1 MSPLPRHAIVLDIAG
16 IKGYLWAMLSA
27 LIKTARPYQ
36 WQKNLVVFAALVF
49 AHKYTDS
56 KSITLAFLAFAAF
69 CLASSAIYFL
79 NDISDRDK
87 DRNHPSKKHRPI
99 ASGKLSLP
107 VAWLTSVIL
116 LAAAML
122 LAMTMNYPFFVY
134 LAGYVLLNIAY
145 NIGLK
150 NIVIIDVMS
159 ISAGFVLRAAAGAAA
174 IDVPISSWLL
184 VCTTLLALFLGFAKR
199 RHELVILGDGAVS
212 HRQSLAH
219 YSPYF
224 LDQMISVVTAS
235 TVVAY
240 AFYTLSPE
248 IQQKFHSRNLILTIP
263 FVLYGI
269 FRYLYLVHQKDEGGN
284 PARLMI
290 TDAPLLVCVALWVV
304 TVIVIIQFE
313 L

>member
-1 MSPLPRHAIVLDIAG
+1 
-16 IKGYLWAMLSA
+16 MLGA

-36 WQKNLVVFAALVF
+36 WQKNLIVFAALIF
-49 AHKYTDS
+49 AHKFTDP
-56 KSITLAFLAFAAF
+56 KSIALALLAFSTF
-69 CLASSAIYFL
+69 CLASSAVYFL
-79 NDISDRDK
+79 NDISDREK
-87 DRNHPSKKHRPI
+87 DRVHPSKKNRPI
-99 ASGKLSLP
+99 ASGELSLP
-107 VAWLTSVIL
+107 LAWLAAVVLLGAAFIL
-116 LAAAML
+116 GTIIDFPFL
-122 LAMTMNYPFFVY
+122 LLM
-134 LAGYVLLNIAY
+134 AGYILINIAY

-159 ISAGFVLRAAAGAAA
+159 VSIGFVLRAAAGAAA
-174 IDVPISSWLL
+174 IGVPISSWLL

-199 RHELVILGDGAVS
+199 RHELVILGESAVS

-248 IQQKFHSRNLILTIP
+248 IQHKFHSKNLILTIP

-269 FRYLYLVHQKDEGGN
+269 FRYLYLVHQKEEGGN

-290 TDAPLLVCVALWVV
+290 TDLPLLICVTLWII
-304 TVIVIIQFE
+304 TVIAIMQFE
-313 L
+313 I